1 MQQRFGPHGLRQ
13 RRLGRSTEA
22 DLRCGVHG
30 RLDPV
35 QMGIWVGVEGEG
47 ANEIAGADWEWWA
60 RNWVRNFGTLGEECA
75 SVFENQRVGTFEHI
89 LFY

>member
-13 RRLGRSTEA
+13 RILGRSIEV

-35 QMGIWVGVEGEG
+35 QMGI
-47 ANEIAGADWEWWA
+47 
-60 RNWVRNFGTLGEECA
+60 
-75 SVFENQRVGTFEHI
+75 
-89 LFY
+89 